1 MRMMLTP
8 TRSSRGVTEAAI
20 QRGVASY
27 LRRLAQLSGAF
38 TFTHPAN
45 EGKRSPM
52 QGAILKAAGMQTGE
66 PDIILFLRGGS
77 AAFIELKN
85 GQGHV
90 SIAQRQR
97 HEVLRGL
104 GFDVL
109 RHRMRARAMRMRER
123 QAASVLLPVAV
134 FSWFEKQDPV
144 CEAVRGKSV

>member
-1 MRMMLTP
+1 MMLTP

-97 HEVLRGL
+97 HDVLRGL
-104 GFDVL
+104 GFDV
-109 RHRMRARAMRMRER
+109 HVVKAR
-123 QAASVLLPVAV
+123 SVPEAIGQVEEIMQRLGIVENGRIGAK
-134 FSWFEKQDPV
+134 FSGFS
-144 CEAVRGKSV
+144 G

>member
-1 MRMMLTP
+1 MMLTP

-85 GQGHV
+85 GHGHV

-97 HEVLRGL
+97 HDVLRGL
-104 GFDVL
+104 GFDVHVVKARSVPEAIGQVEGIL
-109 RHRMRARAMRMRER
+109 RGLGVVGDYGR
-123 QAASVLLPVAV
+123 V
-134 FSWFEKQDPV
+134 FGRYPEKADN
-144 CEAVRGKSV
+144 